1 MNPQSTR
8 RQLIAQLA
16 AASGAAR
23 AASRVEKRFS
33 LAELAAG
40 EAGGVSV
47 SRVVHGG
54 RKALRVADGP
64 NARRTP
70 GSGLVILHS
79 APFTD
84 GVIELELSGSVLP
97 TAEEGSR
104 GFVGIAFRVA
114 PGGVKYESFYLR
126 PTNGRAE
133 DQVRRNH
140 SAQYISHPEYPWQRL
155 RRESPEKY
163 ESYVDLVPGAW
174 TRVRVE
180 VRGVTGRLFVHGVA
194 QPALLVNDLKLG
206 AASGAVALWTGP
218 GTLAHFAGV
227 RITQ

>member
-8 RQLIAQLA
+8 RQVIAQFA
-16 AASGAAR
+16 AASGVAR
-23 AASRVEKRFS
+23 AASPVEKRFS

-40 EAGGVSV
+40 EPRGVSV
-47 SRVVHGG
+47 SRVVYGG
-54 RKALRVADGP
+54 RKALRVADDP
-64 NARRTP
+64 KATRTP

-84 GVIELELSGSVLP
+84 GVIELDLSGSVLP
-97 TAEEGSR
+97 DAEEGSR
-104 GFVGIAFRVA
+104 GFVGLAFRVSR
-114 PGGVKYESFYLR
+114 GGVQYESFYLR
-126 PTNGRAE
+126 PTNGRAQ

-140 SAQYISHPEYPWQRL
+140 SAQYVSHPEYPWQRL

-180 VRGVTGRLFVHGVA
+180 VRGITGRLFVHGVA

-206 AASGAVALWTGP
+206 AASGAVALWIGP